1 MRAKPSKTSSR
12 NSLVMKPSRR
22 SFLEAG
28 LTLPVLLGASPS
40 FASAA
45 QSYESGTSKDS
56 SFDPWVEIHR
66 ENLRHNVREV
76 SRRAASRP
84 ILAVIKNNGYGMGV
98 ANVAQLL
105 ETQREILGFA
115 VVKLH
120 EAISLRDAGI
130 RKPVLLLGPFDEQ
143 NLSDAIA
150 VNIMP
155 MIYTTFGP
163 ALDKIAAKTQ
173 KSVPLHICID
183 TGIGRVGVPY
193 RDAQPLIRD
202 LAARKSVSIQGTM
215 MTFTEDPDF
224 DKEQLRRF
232 QETCTSLEKD
242 GIVLGKKHAAS
253 SFSLFQ
259 HPQAF
264 LDMVRPGMAIY

>member
-45 QSYESGTSKDS
+45 QSYESGTSNDS

-66 ENLRHNVREV
+66 ENLRHNVQEI

-98 ANVAQLL
+98 ANVARLL
-105 ETQREILGFA
+105 EPQPEIFGFA

-120 EAISLRDAGI
+120 EAICLRDAGI
-130 RKPVLLLGPFDEQ
+130 RKRILLLGPFDEH
-143 NLSDAIA
+143 NLEDAVA
-150 VNIMP
+150 RGIMP
-155 MIYTTFGP
+155 MIYR
-163 ALDKIAAKTQ
+163 
-173 KSVPLHICID
+173 SEER
-183 TGIGRVGVPY
+183 RVGKECRCRWSPY
-193 RDAQPLIRD
+193 HYN
-202 LAARKSVSIQGTM
+202 KTKIQ
-215 MTFTEDPDF
+215 
-224 DKEQLRRF
+224 
-232 QETCTSLEKD
+232 
-242 GIVLGKKHAAS
+242 
-253 SFSLFQ
+253 
-259 HPQAF
+259 
-264 LDMVRPGMAIY
+264 

>member
-1 MRAKPSKTSSR
+1 MSCSCGSPSRLGGRRRLWIESMVTAVTATRKSRTRRTSTNVSPPPADRAAPITSAPATPMRAKPSKTSSR

-66 ENLRHNVREV
+66 ENLRHNVQEI

-98 ANVAQLL
+98 TNVSKLL
-105 ETQREILGFA
+105 EPQPEIFGFA

-120 EAISLRDAGI
+120 EAMSLRDAGI
-130 RKPVLLLGPFDEQ
+130 RKPILLLSPFDEH
-143 NLSDAIA
+143 NL
-150 VNIMP
+150 
-155 MIYTTFGP
+155 
-163 ALDKIAAKTQ
+163 
-173 KSVPLHICID
+173 
-183 TGIGRVGVPY
+183 
-193 RDAQPLIRD
+193 
-202 LAARKSVSIQGTM
+202 
-215 MTFTEDPDF
+215 
-224 DKEQLRRF
+224 
-232 QETCTSLEKD
+232 
-242 GIVLGKKHAAS
+242 
-253 SFSLFQ
+253 
-259 HPQAF
+259 
-264 LDMVRPGMAIY
+264 